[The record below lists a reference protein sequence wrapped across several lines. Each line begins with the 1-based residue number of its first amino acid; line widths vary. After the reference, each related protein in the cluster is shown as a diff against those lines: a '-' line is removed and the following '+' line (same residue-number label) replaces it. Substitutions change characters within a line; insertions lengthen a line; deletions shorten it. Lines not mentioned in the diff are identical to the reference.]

1 MKFWIAPL
9 AMVALSALAHANQ
22 LDDNYASL
30 KEAQAAKDADKI
42 LKLAPETSKLARGEA
57 ALPQPTDASQV
68 ADWKQRVEFAKDVD
82 AFTEYALATTASTSS
97 DNAKTITLVEQLL
110 AQNPKTTYLSV
121 CASSYLAALAKKS
134 VKDEMAGAQNI
145 LKGNPNNE
153 DALYTLGVEG
163 QNATY
168 AMRLVTVMKA
178 KAKPEGVAEA
188 DWEKRKN
195 MLLGQGY
202 YISGALACGKST
214 WTDCDKDLRAA
225 IPFVGKDPA
234 TAGNLYF
241 YLGLA
246 NYNLGKLTGDRTR
259 IQEGEK
265 FSETSAAY
273 PGPMQAQAL
282 KNVNAMKQELAA
294 PRR

>member
-9 AMVALSALAHANQ
+9 AMIALASLAQANQ
-22 LDDNYASL
+22 LDENYAQL
-30 KEAQAAKDADKI
+30 KAAQTAKDADTV
-42 LKLAPETSKLARGEA
+42 LKLSAETSKLARAEA

-82 AFTEYALATTASTSS
+82 AFTEYSLATVASTSS
-97 DNAKTITLVEQLL
+97 DSSKTIALVEQLL

-121 CASSYLAALAKKS
+121 CANSYLDALAKKS
-134 VKDEMAGAQNI
+134 TKDQMAGAQNI
-145 LKGNPNNE
+145 IKANPNSE
-153 DALYTLGVEG
+153 DALYVLGVTG
-163 QNATY
+163 QNPTY

-188 DWEKRKN
+188 DWEKRKS
-195 MLLGQGY
+195 MMLGQGY
-202 YISGALACGKST
+202 YISGATACSKGT

-225 IPFVGKDPA
+225 IQYVGKDPA
-234 TAGNLYF
+234 IAGNLYF

-246 NYNLGKLTGDRTR
+246 NYNLGKLTGDRSK

-265 FSETSAAY
+265 FSEQSAAL
-273 PGPMQAQAL
+273 PGPMQGKAAS
-282 KNVNAMKQELAA
+282 NVNAMKQELAA